1 MKKIIFAVLSVL
13 FASSS
18 AFAAAQ
24 SGDAS
29 NGLTIGATATT
40 VVKGSKGVTVS
51 YNGVQQGYILGTWHT
66 SGTQTFA
73 TSAGDTKI
81 FKATG
86 TAVTLP
92 TTIPTGSATAD
103 FGSSFTAL

>member
-1 MKKIIFAVLSVL
+1 MKKIMFTMLFVLATTS
-13 FASSS
+13 A

-29 NGLTIGATATT
+29 NGLTVGATRTT

-51 YNGVQQGYILGTWHT
+51 YNGVQQGYILGAWHT
-66 SGTQTFA
+66 SGTQTFG

-81 FKATG
+81 FKADG
-86 TAVTLP
+86 TAASLP
-92 TTIPTGSATAD
+92 TTIPTGSATAT
-103 FGSSFTAL
+103 FTGFTAL